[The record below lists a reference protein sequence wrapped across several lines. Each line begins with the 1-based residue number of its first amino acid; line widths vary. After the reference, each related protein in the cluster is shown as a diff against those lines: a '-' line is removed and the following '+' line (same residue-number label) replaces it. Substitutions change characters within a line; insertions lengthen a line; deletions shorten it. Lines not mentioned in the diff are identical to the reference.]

1 MSSQIKFKR
10 SLFGISK
17 KPVVEYIESI
27 SKNID
32 DKLFKKDA
40 EIAQLKKDIEILN
53 MEKNALKK
61 EISDFEEEKKKIS
74 DVFLKAEETARNTI
88 EKANQDASNMLK
100 PALARGEL
108 QCIGATTS
116 AEYRKYFE
124 KDAAL
129 ERRFQKILVDEPT
142 DQDTIHILEG
152 LKPKYEKWSDLIIE
166 HKKRKP
172 IS

>member
-88 EKANQDASNMLK
+88 EKANKEASEMLK
-100 PALARGEL
+100 KAQEDINL
-108 QCIGATTS
+108 S
-116 AEYRKYFE
+116 FE
-124 KDAAL
+124 KMRQDQQKESIEFDA
-129 ERRFQKILVDEPT
+129 KISEKRNELNNYKNEITYLREKIKVTLNKFDE
-142 DQDTIHILEG
+142 ILANSI
-152 LKPKYEKWSDLIIE
+152 K
-166 HKKRKP
+166 
-172 IS
+172 

>member
-17 KPVVEYIESI
+17 KPVVEYIESL

-61 EISDFEEEKKKIS
+61 EISDFEEEKNKIS

-88 EKANQDASNMLK
+88 EKANEEALEILK
-100 PALARGEL
+100 KAQEDIDL
-108 QCIGATTS
+108 S
-116 AEYRKYFE
+116 FE
-124 KDAAL
+124 KMRADQHKETLEFDA
-129 ERRFQKILVDEPT
+129 KISEKRNELNNYKNEITYLREKIKVTLNKFDE
-142 DQDTIHILEG
+142 ILANSI
-152 LKPKYEKWSDLIIE
+152 K
-166 HKKRKP
+166 
-172 IS
+172 